1 MCVCVFVHPWGSL
14 CILCSSAT
22 PSTSPPPPLSLQVRV
37 KAISLEGARLRAV
50 GRVPE
55 NLKVVGRMPTQTL
68 AKFLVDLTK
77 SKSRYKAVVRFDLES
92 NSMKK
97 LDPAAVKS
105 YNRLVE
111 VVLAE

>member
-1 MCVCVFVHPWGSL
+1 
-14 CILCSSAT
+14 
-22 PSTSPPPPLSLQVRV
+22 VRV